1 MPSSSKWLFPLKWI
15 ESNVCRFF
23 NSISTSKYSVLFEV
37 LFWLG
42 LFSLV
47 SKSVFV
53 TKFASVNLASK
64 TPAAKL
70 LTSGLAIHL
79 SWLWS
84 VRFFSISVTFV
95 L

>member
-1 MPSSSKWLFPLKWI
+1 MPSSSKLLFPLKWI

-70 LTSGLAIHL
+70 LNSGLAIHL